1 MKQEDKTEIILSQW
15 QTCVDTANSV
25 SQRRDSM
32 NNIFI
37 TLNLAILAAV
47 SITWDVKSISILTA
61 GIVICFLWIL
71 FIRNY
76 KLLNTAKFEV
86 INKME
91 SKLPIAPLKDE
102 WEILK
107 KNKKYRDTTK
117 LEKWLPITFI
127 ILYLVMIITIVTLK
141 ITC

>member
-47 SITWDVKSISILTA
+47 SITWDVKSIFILTA

-102 WEILK
+102 WEIL
-107 KNKKYRDTTK
+107 
-117 LEKWLPITFI
+117 FI

>member
-47 SITWDVKSISILTA
+47 SITWDVKSMFILTA

-102 WEILK
+102 WFSGSS
-107 KNKKYRDTTK
+107 TK
-117 LEKWLPITFI
+117 SSAKLTKSLVVKADLLPITPI
-127 ILYLVMIITIVTLK
+127 E
-141 ITC
+141 

>member
-47 SITWDVKSISILTA
+47 SITWDVKSIFILTA

-102 WEILK
+102 WEILN